1 MKTKQIPLD
10 YALVLQEISEVGEE
24 DIVTLSDT
32 LRLSKDRLLH
42 IIKSLKNKGL
52 VRIRNTAQ
60 DTWVAMSKKGDKLM
74 AEIWPQSQI
83 ALVSY

>member
-1 MKTKQIPLD
+1 MRTKQIPLD

-52 VRIRNTAQ
+52 VHIRSTTQ
-60 DTWVAMSKKGDKLM
+60 DTWVVISKKGGKLM
-74 AEIWPQSQI
+74 TEIWPQSQS
-83 ALVSY
+83 ALV